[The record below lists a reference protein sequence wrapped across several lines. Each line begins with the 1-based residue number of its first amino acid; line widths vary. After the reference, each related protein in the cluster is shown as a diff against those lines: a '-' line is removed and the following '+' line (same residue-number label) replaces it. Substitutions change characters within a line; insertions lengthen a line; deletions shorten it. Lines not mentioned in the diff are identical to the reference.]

1 LNIFAQNTLKY
12 YIEFAKVDSKLAC
25 LNSHRDFDYL
35 ALLQKGL
42 ANIFETAYTQDDY
55 KNLLELYLNY
65 TITYFNELK
74 KITKIV
80 PSSKLSSTKKEI
92 DLFKKNKEPEV
103 ALKVIDMLQ
112 IEIERQ
118 ENSQYNATYKNGIT
132 GKIKIDKQK
141 INAARDHYD
150 KYFLIFE
157 RYEKLNKHI
166 SQVGEEYQKCM
177 KSNITC
183 ISEFHQAMTH
193 LSRYINSNNILEL
206 YRFDSHIIRAIFD
219 TQKILIA
226 SLKEY
231 ADAINLKDKDRYLIQ
246 YINVKNIE
254 VPGRNMTNF
263 QEVYTRYNK
272 VIDNYLEALRIVLKI
287 S

>member
-1 LNIFAQNTLKY
+1 MNIFAQDALKY

-25 LNSHRDFDYL
+25 LNAHRNFKYL
-35 ALLQKGL
+35 AQLQKSL
-42 ANIFETAYTQDDY
+42 ANIFEDDY
-55 KNLLELYLNY
+55 SNDDYTNLINLYLEY
-65 TITYFNELK
+65 MITYLNKLE
-74 KITKIV
+74 KITKPT
-80 PSSKLSSTKKEI
+80 PSPKLSSIKEKI
-92 DLFKKNKEPEV
+92 DLFRNNQEYQI
-103 ALKVIDMLQ
+103 ALQVIDMLQ
-112 IEIERQ
+112 TEIERQ
-118 ENSQYNATYKNGIT
+118 ENSQYNATYKNGIAS
-132 GKIKIDKQK
+132 KVKIDKQK
-141 INAARDHYD
+141 VNAAKDHYD

-157 RYEKLNKHI
+157 KYEKLYKFI
-166 SQVGEEYQKCM
+166 LQLDEKYQKCM

-183 ISEFHQAMTH
+183 ISEFHQAITH

-231 ADAINLKDKDRYLIQ
+231 ADVTDLKDKDKYLIE

-263 QEVYTRYNK
+263 HEVYTRYNK
-272 VIDNYLEALRIVLKI
+272 VIDNYLKALGIVFK
-287 S
+287 

>member
-1 LNIFAQNTLKY
+1 MNKFAQYALKY

-25 LNSHRDFDYL
+25 LNAHRNFKYL
-35 ALLQKGL
+35 AQVQKSL
-42 ANIFETAYTQDDY
+42 ANAFEDDY
-55 KNLLELYLNY
+55 SNDDYTSLINLYLEY
-65 TITYFNELK
+65 MITYLNKLE
-74 KITKIV
+74 KITKLT
-80 PSSKLSSTKKEI
+80 PSSKLSSIKEKI
-92 DLFKKNKEPEV
+92 DLFKNNKEPQV
-103 ALKVIDMLQ
+103 ALEVIDMLQ

-132 GKIKIDKQK
+132 GKVKIDKQK
-141 INAARDHYD
+141 VKAARDHYD

-157 RYEKLNKHI
+157 RYEKLNKYI
-166 SQVGEEYQKCM
+166 SQLGKEYQECM

-231 ADAINLKDKDRYLIQ
+231 ADAINLKDKDTYLIE

-263 QEVYTRYNK
+263 HEVYTRYNK
-272 VIDNYLEALRIVLKI
+272 VVDNYLKALRIVLK
-287 S
+287 

>member
-1 LNIFAQNTLKY
+1 MNKFTQNALRY

-25 LNSHRDFDYL
+25 LNSHRDFEYL
-35 ALLQKGL
+35 ALLQKNL
-42 ANIFETAYTQDDY
+42 ANVFENDYCECDY
-55 KNLLELYLNY
+55 KNLLKLYLEY
-65 TITYFNELK
+65 VITYFNELI
-74 KITKIV
+74 KITKLAT
-80 PSSKLSSTKKEI
+80 SSKLPSIKEKI
-92 DLFKKNKEPEV
+92 DLFRNNQESQV
-103 ALKVIDMLQ
+103 ALQVIDMLQ

-118 ENSQYNATYKNGIT
+118 ENSQYNATYKNGIAS
-132 GKIKIDKQK
+132 KVKIDNQK
-141 INAARDHYD
+141 VNAAKDHYD

-157 RYEKLNKHI
+157 RYEKLNKYI
-166 SQVGEEYQKCM
+166 SQLGKEYQECM

-231 ADAINLKDKDRYLIQ
+231 ADAINLKDKDTYLIE

-263 QEVYTRYNK
+263 HEVYTRYNK
-272 VIDNYLEALRIVLKI
+272 VVDSYLKASRIALK
-287 S
+287 

>member
-1 LNIFAQNTLKY
+1 MNQFAQNALRY

-25 LNSHRDFDYL
+25 LNSHRDFEYL
-35 ALLQKGL
+35 ARLQKNL
-42 ANIFETAYTQDDY
+42 ANVFENEYDKDDY

-74 KITKIV
+74 KITKLT
-80 PSSKLSSTKKEI
+80 PSPKLSSIKEKI
-92 DLFKKNKEPEV
+92 DLFTKNREPQA
-103 ALKVIDMLQ
+103 ALEAIDMLQ
-112 IEIERQ
+112 IEIELQ
-118 ENSQYNATYKNGIT
+118 ENKQYNATYKKSIT
-132 GKIKIDKQK
+132 NKVKVDNQK
-141 INAARDHYD
+141 VNAAKDHYD

-157 RYEKLNKHI
+157 KYEKLNKYI
-166 SQVGEEYQKCM
+166 LQLDEEYQKCM
-177 KSNITC
+177 RSNITC

-231 ADAINLKDKDRYLIQ
+231 ADAINLKDKDTYLIE

-263 QEVYTRYNK
+263 HEVYTRYNK
-272 VIDNYLEALRIVLKI
+272 VVDSYLKASRIALK
-287 S
+287 